1 MSIFLVEKKFS
12 KILDDLKFNIDT
24 NRSFFEKILK
34 KNPSLVYSKINEI
47 AQFVGS
53 RYGIELRI
61 HFPDPAKIYAVDSY
75 GKENI
80 GIVVDR
86 FKKNFSLPREIIKTK
101 AIETIPHATASDAYM
116 YEGKEGVRIS
126 FKQGRIELLPG
137 SIHIWCTLDKEIED
151 YINWLFINVLVI
163 S

>member
-1 MSIFLVEKKFS
+1 MMFS
-12 KILDDLKFNIDT
+12 KIMEDLKSNFDT
-24 NRSFFEKILK
+24 NRIFFEKFLK
-34 KNPSLVYSKINEI
+34 KNPGIVYSKINEI
-47 AQFVGS
+47 ALFVGS

-61 HFPDPAKIYAVDSY
+61 HFPDPAKIYVFDSY

-86 FKKNFSLPREIIKTK
+86 FKKNFSLPREIIKSK
-101 AIETIPHATASDAYM
+101 AIETIQDATASDAYM

-137 SIHIWCTLDKEIED
+137 SIHIWSIIDDEIEN
-151 YINWLFINVLVI
+151 YVNWIFDNVLVK

>member
-61 HFPDPAKIYAVDSY
+61 HFPDPAKIYAVDFY

-151 YINWLFINVLVI
+151 YINRLFKNVLAI

>member
-1 MSIFLVEKKFS
+1 MIFS
-12 KILDDLKFNIDT
+12 KIMEDLQFNFNT
-24 NRSFFEKILK
+24 NRIFFEKYKK

-53 RYGIELRI
+53 RYGIDLRI
-61 HFPDPAKIYAVDSY
+61 HFPDPAKIYLFDSY

-86 FKKNFSLPREIIKTK
+86 FKKNFSLPREIIKSK
-101 AIETIPHATASDAYM
+101 AIETIQDANASDAYM
-116 YEGKEGVRIS
+116 YEGKEGVRIL

-137 SIHIWCTLDKEIED
+137 SIHIWSIVDDEIEN
-151 YINWLFINVLVI
+151 YVNWVFNNVLVR

>member
-34 KNPSLVYSKINEI
+34 KNPSLAYSKINEI

-53 RYGIELRI
+53 RYRIELRI

-137 SIHIWCTLDKEIED
+137 SIHIWCTLDREIED
-151 YINWLFINVLVI
+151 YINWLFNNVLVI

>member
-1 MSIFLVEKKFS
+1 M
-12 KILDDLKFNIDT
+12 DDLKSNLDT
-24 NRSFFEKILK
+24 NRIYLEKLLK
-34 KNPSLVYSKINEI
+34 KNPGLVYSKINEI

-61 HFPDPAKIYAVDSY
+61 HFPDPAKIYVFDSY

-86 FKKNFSLPREIIKTK
+86 FKKNFSIPREKIKSK
-101 AIETIPHATASDAYM
+101 AIETIRDATASDAYM

-137 SIHIWCTLDKEIED
+137 SIHIWSMIDNEIKN
-151 YINWLFINVLVI
+151 YVNWIFNNVLVI

>member
-1 MSIFLVEKKFS
+1 MVDRIFS
-12 KILDDLKFNIDT
+12 KIMDDLKSNLDT
-24 NRSFFEKILK
+24 NRIYLEKLLK
-34 KNPSLVYSKINEI
+34 KNPGLVYSKINEI

-61 HFPDPAKIYAVDSY
+61 HFPDPAKIYVFDSY

-86 FKKNFSLPREIIKTK
+86 FKKNFSIPREKIKSK
-101 AIETIPHATASDAYM
+101 AIETIRDATASDAYM

-137 SIHIWCTLDKEIED
+137 SIHIWSMIDNEIKN
-151 YINWLFINVLVI
+151 YVNWIFNNVLVI

>member
-151 YINWLFINVLVI
+151 YINWLFNNVLVI